1 MADMVSFVHVM
12 EQHRSS
18 VIEIN
23 QKLVSI
29 VKCIVFC
36 GRQNIPLR
44 GHRDDDKWLV
54 LPEINFQ
61 SLIDFCIESGDKI
74 LKEHFETC
82 PWNATYCSKTIQN
95 DNDIIDIIG
104 EYISNKIL
112 VEITKSHFFS
122 VLGDEVADASN
133 QEQLSLI
140 LRFVDETNKV
150 SLL

>member
-82 PWNATYCSKTIQN
+82 P
-95 DNDIIDIIG
+95 
-104 EYISNKIL
+104 
-112 VEITKSHFFS
+112 
-122 VLGDEVADASN
+122 
-133 QEQLSLI
+133 
-140 LRFVDETNKV
+140 
-150 SLL
+150 